1 MKKRENSMIRITLF
15 FLLSSLAVLA
25 LGTRVRADEQPKPV
39 KARILADVSAVA
51 PGEPFEIAVLL
62 EVDPQWHVYW
72 KNPGDSGLPTSVGF
86 TLPEGFTVSG
96 IKWPVPEVLKGAG
109 GVTDYGYEDSLLLS
123 AGVMAPKD
131 IEPGPTVTI
140 AALVKWV
147 SCRDICIP
155 GRAELELVLPVSET
169 YGRANSDIFSE
180 WRSRL
185 PVNLTGGAPPFQTDL
200 RTVSKGDNE
209 YSVVVS
215 LDPKDEL
222 MDIALYPAP
231 GNSYIVGDTV
241 LGEDGGR
248 STISFDVKG
257 IPSRPSPQKA
267 LDTLIVYTGKDGKK
281 SGYEY
286 RIPLQ

>member
-1 MKKRENSMIRITLF
+1 MTRISF
-15 FLLSSLAVLA
+15 IIFLTCFAISSLAQ
-25 LGTRVRADEQPKPV
+25 RVSADEQPKPV
-39 KARILADVSAVA
+39 NARIIADVPAVA

-62 EVDPQWHVYW
+62 EIDPQWHVYW
-72 KNPGDSGLPTSVGF
+72 KNPGDSGLPTSVEF
-86 TLPEGFTVSG
+86 SLPEGFTVSG
-96 IKWPVPEVLKGAG
+96 IKWPVPGILKGAG

-123 AGVMAPKD
+123 AGVTAPED
-131 IEPGPTVTI
+131 IEPGSTVKIT
-140 AALVKWV
+140 AGVKWV

-155 GRAELELVLPVSET
+155 GRAGLELVLPVSKT
-169 YGRANSDIFSE
+169 SGRVNSDIFSE

-209 YSVVVS
+209 YSVVIS
-215 LDPKDEL
+215 LDPEDEL
-222 MDIALYPAP
+222 RDIALYPAP
-231 GNSYIVGDTV
+231 GNSYIVGDIV

-248 STISFDVKG
+248 STISFDVKV

-286 RIPLQ
+286 QVPLQ